1 MQSRNTS
8 QSTQHLLMIEPAVFY
23 ANPET
28 METNAYQTAEKQPI
42 ETITAQALTE
52 YRNFRDKLTEK
63 GVIITQARGFDKC
76 PDMVFPNCMST
87 HSSGR
92 MYLYPMLNKNRRAEH
107 SQDLIDIL
115 GQAYPDIR
123 DWRHYADQ
131 NLHLEST
138 ASICR
143 DRVNMVGYSAL
154 SPRTNKDLA
163 LKWMDEMEYEPIL
176 FETQSHAG
184 IPVYHTDC
192 TMWIGSTLAAVC
204 TPCIKEK
211 DQGTVLKALRRYH
224 DVIELSMEQLRAFC
238 GNALEVR
245 GYNNKRY
252 LAISSGALE
261 ALTDTQITLIEKH
274 MDGIIHSDLQTL
286 ETYGGGSARCM
297 LMELF

>member
-1 MQSRNTS
+1 MKSRDKS

-28 METNAYQTAEKQPI
+28 METNAYQVAEQEPKDQTTAK
-42 ETITAQALTE
+42 ALQE
-52 YRNFRDKLTEK
+52 FRNFRDRLSEK

-115 GQAYPDIR
+115 GQAYPDIH

-131 NLHLEST
+131 DLHLEST

-143 DRVNMVGYSAL
+143 DRVNMVGYAAL

-163 LKWMDEMEYEPIL
+163 LKWMEEMKYEPVL

-192 TMWIGSTLAAVC
+192 TMWIGSTLAAIC
-204 TPCIKEK
+204 TPCIQEEYQK
-211 DQGTVLKALRRYH
+211 TVLDSLHKTH
-224 DVIELSMEQLRAFC
+224 EVIELTMEQLRAFC

-245 GYNNKRY
+245 GYEDKKY
-252 LAISSGALE
+252 LAISSGAVK
-261 ALTDTQITLIEKH
+261 ALTDDQIALIEKH
-274 MDGIIHSDLQTL
+274 FAGMIHSDLTTL